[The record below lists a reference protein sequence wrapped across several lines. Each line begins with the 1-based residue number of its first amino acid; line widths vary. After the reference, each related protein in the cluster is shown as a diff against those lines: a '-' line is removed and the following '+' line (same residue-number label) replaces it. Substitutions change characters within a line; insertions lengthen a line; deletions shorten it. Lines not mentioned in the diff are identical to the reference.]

1 MAYSSR
7 GRDAGP
13 RAPRVLVFD
22 SGVGGLSVLAEIA
35 RRLPGVELAFTGDNR
50 HFPYGTKPAEMLLP
64 QIEASV
70 RRAVAA
76 CTPDLLVVAC
86 NTAST
91 FALPHLRTI
100 LPMPVVGVVPAI
112 KPAAALSATKV
123 IGLLATPATVD
134 RPYTSDLISRF
145 APDCTVIRV
154 GSADL
159 VTLAEAAL
167 RGIAP
172 ARDRLAA
179 ILDPFFA
186 GPDGV
191 RLDVIVLACTHFPLL
206 RDALAQAAPRPVT
219 FLDSGEAIARRVESL
234 LGIDGMTAAIVRR
247 HRAYFTAPA
256 DDLAG
261 LGPAFDRLGL
271 EGPIVLQP

>member
-1 MAYSSR
+1 MTA
-7 GRDAGP
+7 
-13 RAPRVLVFD
+13 RARRVLVFD

-50 HFPYGTKPAEMLLP
+50 HFPYGTKPVDVLLP

-70 RRAVAA
+70 RKTMAA
-76 CTPDLLVVAC
+76 CDPDLLVVAC

-91 FALPHLRTI
+91 FALPHLRAI
-100 LPMPVVGVVPAI
+100 LPIPVVGVVPAI
-112 KPAAALSATKV
+112 KPAAALSASRV

-134 RPYTSDLISRF
+134 RPYTSDLIDRF
-145 APDCTVIRV
+145 APGCTVIRV
-154 GSADL
+154 GSAEL

-172 ARDRLAA
+172 PVERLAA
-179 ILDPFFA
+179 ILAPFFA
-186 GPDGV
+186 GPDGA

-206 RDALAQAAPRPVT
+206 REALARAAPRPVT
-219 FLDSGEAIARRVESL
+219 FLDSGAAIARRVETL
-234 LGIDGMTAAIVRR
+234 LGPEGGAPGKARG

-256 DDLAG
+256 DDLSG
-261 LGPAFDRLGL
+261 LGHAFDRLGL
-271 EGPIVLQP
+271 GAPIVL